1 MSGRVRVKTVRQT
14 LGNKDIQG
22 LFQGALGGGGPLD
35 NTIVWPKF
43 KRVRMEI
50 GRTIRVLDWL
60 AVRPWLKEH
69 FPHEAEGIS
78 SYLAQLQAEFAE
90 FFENAPDL
98 DRYLDPLMLQVC
110 GDGSEESMLSL
121 TPDFTQIPPA
131 ELAVFTALY
140 PRAMKSDL
148 VNTAVTI
155 CKNLSPHKTF
165 IEDRAN
171 LNRKFLMGAGLVFA
185 PIPRLPAANFKAF
198 FQSREVTDNQ
208 REQILVYLHKLY
220 HITHDVYEATTL
232 PDIDVDEFVD
242 VVMSSIEDL
251 KKHIPRCD
259 AAFDKLAESVSMLKA
274 NFGSYYRDMTISGNP
289 SIIMENFVVD
299 VAGSS
304 AGSSVRMRSQFQK
317 IISHYRKLSKNK
329 PMSGQAKAL
338 FSEIDRNFEALER
351 AEPGGEEAEGD
362 ADAAPAPEPEALLV
376 AVPEGTAADTSRVE
390 EVVAIGDEEEDDEG
404 GEALPLVDAA
414 QSKAE
419 ILRKRKARA
428 AARRSAAKGI
438 DAHLLKPVNIEPSDL
453 CKALGD

>member
-22 LFQGALGGGGPLD
+22 LFQGALSGGGPLD
-35 NTIVWPKF
+35 NNIVWPKF

-50 GRTIRVLDWL
+50 GRTIRVIDWL
-60 AVRPWLKEH
+60 AGRVWLREH
-69 FPHEAEGIS
+69 FPHEARGIS
-78 SYLAQLQAEFAE
+78 EYLAQLNSEFTE
-90 FFENAPDL
+90 FFGGAPDL
-98 DRYLDPLMLQVC
+98 DAHLDPLMLQVC
-110 GDGSEESMLSL
+110 GDGSEESMLDL
-121 TPDFTQIPPA
+121 TPDFTMIPP
-131 ELAVFTALY
+131 EKLAVFTELY

-155 CKNLSPHKTF
+155 CKNLSSHKTF
-165 IEDRAN
+165 IEDRAK
-171 LNRKFLMGAGLVFA
+171 LNKKFLMGAGLVFA

-198 FQSREVTDNQ
+198 FQSREITDNQ

-232 PDIDVDEFVD
+232 PDIDVEEFVD

-304 AGSSVRMRSQFQK
+304 SGSSVRMRSQFQK
-317 IISHYRKLSKNK
+317 IISHYRKLSKTK
-329 PMSGQAKAL
+329 PMSGQAKTL
-338 FSEIDRNFEALER
+338 FNEIDRNFEELEK
-351 AEPGGEEAEGD
+351 AEPSAGDGGGEDGGA
-362 ADAAPAPEPEALLV
+362 AAAAAPAAEPAAEPLLV
-376 AVPEGTAADTSRVE
+376 LVPDGSAADTSRVE
-390 EVVAIGDEEEDDEG
+390 EVVDDEE
-404 GEALPLVDAA
+404 GEAPPLADPAEH
-414 QSKAE
+414 KADL
-419 ILRKRKARA
+419 LRKRKSRASARRN
-428 AARRSAAKGI
+428 AARGI
-438 DAHLLKPVNIEPSDL
+438 EAHLLKPVSIEPSEL
-453 CKALGD
+453 CQALGD